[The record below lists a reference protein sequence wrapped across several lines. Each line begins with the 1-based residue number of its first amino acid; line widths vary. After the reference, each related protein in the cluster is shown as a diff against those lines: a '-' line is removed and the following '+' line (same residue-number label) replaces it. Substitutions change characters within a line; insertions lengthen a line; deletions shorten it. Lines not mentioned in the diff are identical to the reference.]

1 MAATLATEAQ
11 YEAWADGVGLSS
23 TPAGLADAL
32 ERATAELQAHCA
44 REFVPSPVSGS
55 ATETRQVVGD
65 GTNVLWIPD
74 LLSLSSL
81 AVGDV
86 DPGAYRLAPE
96 GQTPATHLVRT
107 VGVWAVGTV
116 VCVTGRFGYAEQTAL
131 PVAVVEACC
140 MLAAVRLH
148 ATADWSG
155 AVSGASKV
163 TVINVT
169 VDVASAGAGLSRKR
183 QDALDLVRP
192 YRRLF

>member
-1 MAATLATEAQ
+1 MAETLATEAQ
-11 YEAWADGVGLSS
+11 YEAWAATVGLSS
-23 TPAGLADAL
+23 TPAGLLAAL
-32 ERATAELQAHCA
+32 EGATAELQSHCG
-44 REFVPSPVSGS
+44 REFLPSPVSGS
-55 ATETRQVVGD
+55 ETETRQVVGD

-107 VGVWAVGTV
+107 VGVWTAGTV
-116 VCVTGRFGYAEQTAL
+116 VYLTGRFGYAEQTAL
-131 PVAVVEACC
+131 PAVVVEACC
-140 MLAAVRLH
+140 VLAAARLH
-148 ATADWSG
+148 ASADWSG

-169 VDVASAGAGLSRKR
+169 VDVASAGAGLARKR
-183 QDALDLVRP
+183 QEALDLVRP